1 MHQEV
6 HSQGRQ
12 ALEYYHAGDYDQGIA
27 SLQRMEHASDDVLK
41 ALEKIALSSEENPT
55 LLCSVK

>member
-1 MHQEV
+1 V